1 MKNLIF
7 FSLLFSVFLF
17 SCKKESA
24 YTLTVIN
31 PESYS
36 IQLSSNDIS
45 QTIIGPN
52 SSEVFSGTTSN
63 GSEVFIQTTYDS
75 EGNGD
80 YYTQYAPRVEFTVV
94 DDGSYTHILGSGV
107 VTEN

>member
-1 MKNLIF
+1 MKNLIL
-7 FSLLFSVFLF
+7 FSLLYSVLLL
-17 SCKKESA
+17 SCNKESS

-36 IQLSSNDIS
+36 IQMSSNDIS

-52 SSEVFSGTTSN
+52 SSEVFSGTTSSDN
-63 GSEVFIQTTYDS
+63 AVFIQSTYDS
-75 EGNGD
+75 DGDGN
-80 YYTQYAPRVEFTVV
+80 YYTQYAPRVEFNVE
-94 DDGSYTHILGSGV
+94 DGGAYTHILGSGV